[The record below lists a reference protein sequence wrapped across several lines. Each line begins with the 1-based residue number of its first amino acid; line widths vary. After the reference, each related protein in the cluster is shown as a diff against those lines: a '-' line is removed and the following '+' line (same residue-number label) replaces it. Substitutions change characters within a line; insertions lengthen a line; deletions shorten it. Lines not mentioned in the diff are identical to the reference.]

1 MSEEV
6 NFETLNIQIPNI
18 IKNYSLEK
26 QREIFD
32 YLSELDDIN
41 KKGYNIA
48 FEHLGSSFDICRSN
62 GFQKWKQ
69 SKISKY

>member
-1 MSEEV
+1 MTEEV

-48 FEHLGSSFDICRSN
+48 FEHLDSSFDICRSN

-69 SKISKY
+69 SKISK

>member
-1 MSEEV
+1 MSEVV

-26 QREIFD
+26 QREIYD

-69 SKISKY
+69 SKISK

>member
-18 IKNYSLEK
+18 IKNYSVEK
-26 QREIFD
+26 QREIYD

-69 SKISKY
+69 SKISK

>member
-1 MSEEV
+1 MTEEV

-69 SKISKY
+69 TKISK

>member
-6 NFETLNIQIPNI
+6 NFEPLNIQIPNI

-69 SKISKY
+69 SKISK

>member
-26 QREIFD
+26 QREIYD

-69 SKISKY
+69 SKISK

>member
-6 NFETLNIQIPNI
+6 NFEPLNIQIPNI

-32 YLSELDDIN
+32 YLSEFDDIN

-69 SKISKY
+69 SKISK

>member
-26 QREIFD
+26 QREIYD

-62 GFQKWKQ
+62 GFQKWKR
-69 SKISKY
+69 SKISK